1 MNTIV
6 QQIEHLLCDCV
17 PDNERKAIT
26 YWLLEETT
34 GMSRTDILC
43 GKCTKIVPDTL
54 KAVERIRQHEP
65 VQYIFG
71 HTYWRGMQLKV
82 NPSVLIP
89 RPETSELIDW
99 ILSDNTTPTLSLM
112 DVGTGSGCIAIALKK
127 ERPDWLIQAID
138 ISPDA
143 LAIAKQNGTAQHTS
157 IQWIEADMLHLPQD
171 LHADIVVAN
180 PPYILNSEKT
190 TMDPNVLNYEPSIA
204 LFVEDNDPL
213 LFYRAL
219 IRQHIAP
226 TLYFEINPLMQS
238 RLSDLLKEEGYPAIN
253 IKRDMQ
259 GKQRMLKAS
268 L

>member
-6 QQIEHLLCDCV
+6 QQIEQLLSGYV
-17 PDNERKAIT
+17 PENEQKAIT

-34 GMSRTDILC
+34 GLSRTDILC

-54 KAVERIRQHEP
+54 MAIQRLRQHEP
-65 VQYIFG
+65 LQYIFG

-99 ILSDNTTPTLSLM
+99 ILTDNTTPSLSLI

-127 ERPDWLIQAID
+127 ERPNWQIRAID
-138 ISPDA
+138 ISPQA
-143 LAIAKQNGTAQHTS
+143 LAVAQQNSETQHTP
-157 IQWIEADMLHLPQD
+157 IQYIEADMLHLPKD
-171 LHADIVVAN
+171 LHSDIVVSN

-190 TMDPNVLNYEPSIA
+190 TMEPNVLNYEPSSA
-204 LFVEDNDPL
+204 LFVNDDDPL

-219 IRQHIAP
+219 IQQHIAP
-226 TLYFEINPLMQS
+226 TLYFEINPLM
-238 RLSDLLKEEGYPAIN
+238 LSPLSELLKKENY
-253 IKRDMQ
+253 RTVTVQCDMQ